1 MGCGQGASA
10 PGGAAGNGSGAG
22 VSGTSGTGGATGT
35 SGAGGATGST
45 GAGGGS
51 GAATA
56 GASGSASG
64 GSSGAGSSGSGGGA
78 TAGSASA
85 GAGASGA
92 SGTSGTS
99 STSGS
104 STGSAGASGSGG
116 TAPTGPYAWNNVA
129 IGGGG
134 FVSGIVFSPAQ
145 AGLAYARTDVGGF
158 YRWTSANGAW
168 TPLTDGFSAAQGN
181 LLGGESIAPD
191 PVNAN
196 IVYAAAG
203 MYQTS
208 GNGVILR
215 STDQGATWTSAAIGV
230 PMGGNDLGR
239 GMGERLAVDPNNP
252 TILYFGS
259 RGHGLLK
266 STDSAST
273 WNPVSGFPAMGDATY
288 GLPVVV
294 FDKRGGTSAGS
305 TTIYV
310 APASKSTGS
319 NLYATTNGGSSWSA
333 VAGGPT
339 GLMAHHAA
347 IGTDGTLWLAY
358 GSDYGP
364 YNVGGGTL
372 TGQVWKYAAG
382 TWTNVTPP
390 AANWS
395 AMAGGISVDVA
406 NPQHVVVST
415 LDWYGPDRLLA
426 TTDGGTTW
434 SVIADPPASW
444 NPSGST
450 YNDEGAAYL
459 LSGGAQIGTGATN
472 WVEAVALDP
481 FTTNHAMYG
490 TGSGVWESTN
500 IASATGSAGQGVTW
514 TFSDNGLEETVPLY
528 LVPSVKGAFLGAIGD
543 LGGMRNTSLSTYSST
558 GQYTNPTFSN
568 TNGID
573 FAESNPN
580 LVVRVGN
587 SGAAATDVAVSSD
600 NGQTWTP
607 AASAPPGYTT
617 DNQMQSVA
625 IAADGNRF
633 LVAPATGYGN
643 PAFTTNNGST
653 WTACSGLPSG
663 AMLASDRV
671 TAGTFY
677 ATSGGTLYVSTD
689 GGATFTSAST
699 FSESGAPR
707 AVFGQ
712 AGEVWVAANG
722 GNLYRFTGAG
732 ATRTQVAT
740 VSAASGVGFG
750 MAASGQTHPA
760 VFLIGTVSGQYGF
773 FRSDDGT
780 GASWTRINDDAHQ
793 YGNLQGN
800 YVAGDEG
807 IFGRVY
813 LTTGGRGYVYG
824 DPR

>member
-1 MGCGQGASA
+1 M
-10 PGGAAGNGSGAG
+10 GGAAGG
-22 VSGTSGTGGATGT
+22 VSGTTGG
-35 SGAGGATGST
+35 SGAGGASGTG
-45 GAGGGS
+45 
-51 GAATA
+51 
-56 GASGSASG
+56 GASGSAS
-64 GSSGAGSSGSGGGA
+64 SGA
-78 TAGSASA
+78 AGSASA
-85 GAGASGA
+85 GAGGGTSGSSGGSTAGTSGAGSGTSTSGAAGGA
-92 SGTSGTS
+92 SGTTGASSGGTTGAS
-99 STSGS
+99 GSTAGTSGS
-104 STGSAGASGSGG
+104 SG
-116 TAPTGPYAWNNVA
+116 TPPTGPYAWNNVA

-145 AGLAYARTDVGGF
+145 AGLAYARTDVGGL
-158 YRWTSANGAW
+158 YRWTSASGAW

-215 STDQGATWTSAAIGV
+215 STDQGNTWTSSAIGV

-252 TILYFGS
+252 SILYFGS

-266 STDSAST
+266 SADSAAT
-273 WNPVSGFPAMGDATY
+273 WNAVSGFPAMGDATY

-294 FDKRGGTSAGS
+294 FDKRGGTSTGS

-310 APASKSTGS
+310 AAASKSAGS
-319 NLYATTNGGSSWSA
+319 NLYATTNGGSSWSL

-339 GLMAHHAA
+339 GLMVHHAS

-372 TGQVWKYAAG
+372 TGAVWKYAAG

-390 AANWS
+390 SANWS
-395 AMAGGISVDVA
+395 AMAGGISVDAA

-415 LDWYGPDRLLA
+415 LDWYAPDRLLA

-434 SVIADPPASW
+434 SVVAQPPASW

-450 YNDEGAAYL
+450 YDDDGAAYW
-459 LSGGAQIGTGATN
+459 LSSGAQIGTGATN

-481 FTTNHAMYG
+481 FTPNHAMYG
-490 TGSGVWESTN
+490 TGSGVWESTD
-500 IASATGSAGQGVTW
+500 IGAATGSAGQGVTW
-514 TFSDNGLEETVPLY
+514 TFSDEGLEETVPLY

-543 LGGMRNTSLSTYSST
+543 LGGMRNTSLSSYSST
-558 GQYTNPTFSN
+558 GQYTNPTFTN

-573 FAESNPN
+573 FAESDPN

-587 SGAAATDVAVSSD
+587 SGTAATDVAVSGD
-600 NGQTWTP
+600 NGQTWMP
-607 AASAPPGYTT
+607 AASAPPGYASA
-617 DNQMQSVA
+617 NQMQSVA
-625 IAADGNRF
+625 IAADGSRF
-633 LVAPATGYGN
+633 VVAPAAGYGN
-643 PAFTTNNGST
+643 PAWTNNNGSS

-663 AMLASDRV
+663 ALLASDRV

-689 GGATFTSAST
+689 GGATFASANT
-699 FSESGAPR
+699 FSGSGAPR

-740 VSAASGVGFG
+740 VSAAAGVGFG
-750 MAASGQTHPA
+750 MAASGQTRPA

-793 YGNLQGN
+793 YGSLQGN
-800 YVAGDEG
+800 YVAGDEAV
-807 IFGRVY
+807 FGRVY